1 MTVAELIEELKYI
14 DQDSEVRL
22 AQQPNWPFE
31 YEIDSVVEVNGL
43 NDDEESV
50 VYIGEG
56 RQLGYLPQE
65 AKNILYW

>member
-14 DQDSEVRL
+14 DQDAEVRL

-56 RQLGYLPQE
+56 SQLGYLPQD
-65 AKNILYW
+65 AKNMLYW